1 MATSQG
7 DSIPDSDQLTL
18 IGAPAHKAKR
28 VKVAEPTAAT
38 NPVAVVR
45 IDTPVPHLDRD
56 FDYSVPARWSDLAVV
71 GARVRV
77 RFAGRLMDAC
87 IVRRAPASDL
97 ATLKPID
104 RVVGSVPMCTT
115 ESLQLIAAT
124 ANRYAGT
131 LWDVMRTAVPPR
143 HARAEAVL
151 PEASHWR
158 SSAVEHESTWSGIA
172 HSAGLMSR
180 IDGPEPVRAVW
191 NSVPGT
197 AWTDQVAEL
206 IRRVTQAE
214 SGSVLV
220 LVPDVSDVERVCQ
233 VIAEAC
239 EAGAVAVIGAHVG
252 PQARYSAFLRAMF
265 GAARIVVGTR
275 TAAFTPM
282 PDLRLIVMWDDGD
295 DVYAD
300 PHAPYWD
307 AREVAALRSHL
318 EQCHFLIGAPARTVV
333 AQQWCESGW
342 ATSLT
347 PEKSALAAV
356 ALRVQAVEPDDFKK
370 DEAAAYA
377 RIPSAAWHVA
387 QTGLKTGPVLV
398 QVARRGYVPL
408 LACQKCRTP
417 AECSCGGAFALL
429 SGSSIPVCSRCGSLA
444 SSWRCSHCGGGEL
457 RAVSIGVERT
467 AEELGRAFPGVRIIW
482 SQAEHMVREVSAE
495 PALVVATPGAEPVAA
510 AGYEAVILLD
520 ANWAG
525 TGLGAGEAQ
534 VRRWFHAAALAR
546 PKAHVMV
553 TAPINSASVQA
564 LVRWDSVWF
573 AARELSER
581 RATGLPPA
589 SRVAALEGDPGSV
602 RDVEQSIEVV
612 HRTLGPAELGDGKV
626 RLLVLV
632 DRTLGTG
639 LSEELL
645 RISVRRSADKAAV
658 KVHVQLDPREL

>member
-1 MATSQG
+1 
-7 DSIPDSDQLTL
+7 
-18 IGAPAHKAKR
+18 
-28 VKVAEPTAAT
+28 
-38 NPVAVVR
+38 
-45 IDTPVPHLDRD
+45 
-56 FDYSVPARWSDLAVV
+56 
-71 GARVRV
+71 
-77 RFAGRLMDAC
+77 
-87 IVRRAPASDL
+87 
-97 ATLKPID
+97 
-104 RVVGSVPMCTT
+104 
-115 ESLQLIAAT
+115 
-124 ANRYAGT
+124 
-131 LWDVMRTAVPPR
+131 
-143 HARAEAVL
+143 
-151 PEASHWR
+151 
-158 SSAVEHESTWSGIA
+158 
-172 HSAGLMSR
+172 
-180 IDGPEPVRAVW
+180 
-191 NSVPGT
+191 VPGT

-206 IRRVTQAE
+206 IHRVTQAE

-233 VIAEAC
+233 VIPEAC

-252 PQARYSAFLRAMF
+252 PQARYAAFLRAMF

-347 PEKSALAAV
+347 PEKSALAAI

-525 TGLGAGEAQ
+525 AGLGAGEAQ

-589 SRVAALEGDPGSV
+589 SRVAALEGDPSSV
-602 RDVEQSIEVV
+602 REVEQSIEVA